1 MHLQY
6 TVGVMLFHCKSP
18 LLQPSG
24 LAAKNLHHSTL
35 LDASALN
42 LKRKCTDKPGLH
54 DLQRPAKCTSRLPQ
68 RLWPWFCSELVELC
82 PVFAAFSSSA
92 ASSSS
97 MLALSALWFSA
108 LVRMSGGTVRETLED
123 LGSISEA
130 GTSVKYGSQAPDA
143 IKRFANQICLHP
155 PLECA
160 HVCTNTTY
168 TPWMERHSTNL
179 PLLTRSLMTG
189 GCQLI
194 LSPPEAATVRAV

>member
-1 MHLQY
+1 MRLALRLTGFRCRTEVAVITVHSLVQESLADTCIY

-54 DLQRPAKCTSRLPQ
+54 GLQRPATCTSRLPQ

-123 LGSISEA
+123 LGSISDTRGNFSE
-130 GTSVKYGSQAPDA
+130 
-143 IKRFANQICLHP
+143 IR
-155 PLECA
+155 
-160 HVCTNTTY
+160 
-168 TPWMERHSTNL
+168 L
-179 PLLTRSLMTG
+179 PSL
-189 GCQLI
+189 
-194 LSPPEAATVRAV
+194 